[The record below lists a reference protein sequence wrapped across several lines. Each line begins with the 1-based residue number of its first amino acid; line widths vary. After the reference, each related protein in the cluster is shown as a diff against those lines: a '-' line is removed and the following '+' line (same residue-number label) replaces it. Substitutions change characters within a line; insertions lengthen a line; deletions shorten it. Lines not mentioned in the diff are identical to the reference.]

1 MTQAR
6 QPAVLVVI
14 PARNEADSLGAVL
27 DEVRA
32 HGFRHM
38 MVVDDASTDSTSAV
52 ARRAGVPVLS
62 LGIQLGAW
70 GAIQTGL
77 RYAARRGYEIVV
89 TMDGDGQHLAMTIN
103 SLIKPLTNGEAD
115 VVIGVH
121 PPRVSRA
128 RRLAWSYF
136 RLLTGLKFEDLTSG
150 FRAYGPDAIRA
161 LSAPVAT
168 LLDYQDVGVLLML
181 RRARF
186 RIREV
191 PTPMRERAVGASRV
205 FSSWYAVGKYLVHT
219 SVLSIACLRLI
230 GPRMGGPLR

>member
-1 MTQAR
+1 MTQA
-6 QPAVLVVI
+6 QQSAILVVI
-14 PARNEADSLGAVL
+14 PAYNEADGLGRVL

-32 HGFRHM
+32 HGLDVV
-38 MVVDDASTDSTSAV
+38 VVDDASVDATSMV
-52 ARRAGVPVLS
+52 ARRAGAQVLP
-62 LGIQLGAW
+62 LAVRLGAW

-77 RYAARRGYEIVV
+77 RYAIRRDYEIVV
-89 TMDGDGQHLAMTIN
+89 TMDGDGQHLAAAID
-103 SLIKPLTNGEAD
+103 SLIELIARGEAD
-115 VVIGVH
+115 VVVGIH

-150 FRAYGPDAIRA
+150 FRAYGPSAIRA

-186 RIREV
+186 RVREI
-191 PTPMRERAVGASRV
+191 PTPMIERAVGASHV

-219 SVLSIACLRLI
+219 SVLSIASLRLI
-230 GPRMGGPLR
+230 SPRMGGPIR